1 MGITKAMRRAVLGAA
16 TIGALAVPA
25 SAFGAATLTIANGD
39 AALTAAVGDIDTI
52 TVTSSP
58 SDVKLSDGVGIVLGA
73 GTAGVCTLDLAG
85 VATCTYGATFFDDT
99 AVDADDQNDTVT
111 LVGATTLSAG
121 GTT

>member
-39 AALTAAVGDIDTI
+39 AALTATTGDIDTI

-58 SDVKLSDGVGIVLGA
+58 SDVKLSARDKTPDDVRGGA
-73 GTAGVCTLDLAG
+73 GR
-85 VATCTYGATFFDDT
+85 DT
-99 AVDADDQNDTVT
+99 ATVDRKGDTV
-111 LVGATTLSAG
+111 AG
-121 GTT
+121 DVERIRRR